1 MVTAVT
7 PAQGGRPAKP
17 QERVALEQEIAALRR
32 ENARLRETAETSER
46 FLQAAS
52 GLLQGRMRPARQSRR
67 RKTPSSS
74 DDEGSEGEPGRARTL
89 RAIEQMRALGAR
101 ASDAARAFDVHAS
114 TVRRWRR
121 QALLRDPTPARES
134 RNMPAHAVQQAADIV
149 RRLKGQVGADALRHS
164 VPELSRREAAR
175 VKARTLTQMERAR
188 KEQLVRVRIA
198 MPGVVRGMDGMHVRC
213 LDGPVHAL
221 VSADAA
227 VPFRTSVKVGSH
239 YDAKLVACAMA
250 ADIAAHGAPLV
261 YRLDRAK
268 AHDAAEVRA
277 LLERHRVLLLHGPP
291 HCARFY
297 GQLERQNRE
306 HRAWDEDLEQLEGDE
321 LEAMFRTAMH
331 ELNTLWRRR
340 ELGWQ
345 TAAEAWDHRPQL
357 DVDRAALIDEVQHRA
372 AAIRRHLDVRGAP
385 ADMAQRLAI
394 EQALKARGYLRQ
406 ALGGWC

>member
-1 MVTAVT
+1 
-7 PAQGGRPAKP
+7 
-17 QERVALEQEIAALRR
+17 
-32 ENARLRETAETSER
+32 
-46 FLQAAS
+46 
-52 GLLQGRMRPARQSRR
+52 
-67 RKTPSSS
+67 
-74 DDEGSEGEPGRARTL
+74 
-89 RAIEQMRALGAR
+89 
-101 ASDAARAFDVHAS
+101 
-114 TVRRWRR
+114 
-121 QALLRDPTPARES
+121 
-134 RNMPAHAVQQAADIV
+134 
-149 RRLKGQVGADALRHS
+149 
-164 VPELSRREAAR
+164 
-175 VKARTLTQMERAR
+175 
-188 KEQLVRVRIA
+188 
-198 MPGVVRGMDGMHVRC
+198 
-213 LDGPVHAL
+213 
-221 VSADAA
+221 
-227 VPFRTSVKVGSH
+227 
-239 YDAKLVACAMA
+239 MA

-306 HRAWDEDLEQLEGDE
+306 HRAWDEDLEQLEGEE

-385 ADMAQRLAI
+385 ADMVQRLAI